1 MDKETPPDKRGK
13 SCMNVIFCVLG
24 GLLVFVALLI
34 AMVDIAVGCI
44 FGVLGVLLIF
54 AGAKIRFKKV
64 DTTPQPIFT
73 ETPSFTVSISTSTN
87 STNEIISD
95 DGMTG
100 VYDNIITVIQK
111 PDDITALP
119 FDTLDVAHKRPPTER
134 QLRRAAYSGIV
145 VPEDA
150 CLADV
155 NCMLNRID
163 SHYTYVDAEE
173 LANGIIRKTVMPD
186 SSPCIEL
193 ATYAADIGIRFSRFI
208 GSHTLFKDIV
218 KSASMRDRAAFYAYA
233 VYLSLVDGEFKNLLE
248 HPMCDRFYAFADD
261 ALKNPQISKSLS
273 ERDYHDFKKPHRG
286 TLAYKAAIQ
295 YVQ

>member
-34 AMVDIAVGCI
+34 AIVDIAVGCI
-44 FGVLGVLLIF
+44 FGVFGVLLII
-54 AGAKIRFKKV
+54 AGAKVHFKKV
-64 DTTPQPIFT
+64 DT
-73 ETPSFTVSISTSTN
+73 TPSFTVSISTDTS
-87 STNEIISD
+87 STNETTPD
-95 DGMTG
+95 NGMTG

-111 PDDITALP
+111 PEDITALP
-119 FDTLDVAHKRPPTER
+119 FDTLDVAHKHPPTDR

-155 NCMLNRID
+155 NCMINRID
-163 SHYTYVDAEE
+163 SHYTYIDEEE
-173 LANGIIRKTVMPD
+173 LANGTIRKTVMPD
-186 SSPCIEL
+186 PSPCVEL

-218 KSASMRDRAAFYAYA
+218 KSSSMRDRAAFYAYA

>member
-1 MDKETPPDKRGK
+1 MDKETPPDKRST

-24 GLLVFVALLI
+24 GLIVFMALLI
-34 AMVDIAVGCI
+34 AIADIAAGCI
-44 FGVLGVLLIF
+44 FGVFGVLLII
-54 AGAKIRFKKV
+54 AGAKVHFKKV
-64 DTTPQPIFT
+64 DT
-73 ETPSFTVSISTSTN
+73 TPSFTVSISTDTS
-87 STNEIISD
+87 STNETTPD
-95 DGMTG
+95 NGMTG

-111 PDDITALP
+111 PEDITALP
-119 FDTLDVAHKRPPTER
+119 FDTLDVAHKHPPTDR

-155 NCMLNRID
+155 NCMINRID
-163 SHYTYVDAEE
+163 SHYTYIDEEE
-173 LANGIIRKTVMPD
+173 LANGTIRKTVMPD
-186 SSPCIEL
+186 PSPCVEL

-218 KSASMRDRAAFYAYA
+218 KSSSMRDRAAFYAYA